1 MLYLIIIFFVW
12 GRYVKFCNNISKNT
26 KVFFKSA
33 VIHSIETKRNKET
46 KIMGMSASQARLL
59 SLQARQSNLEYQGQ
73 QINQERS
80 ILSQQCTA
88 LYNSLLA
95 MTVPTPPSTQDYTTI
110 KYSGT
115 DGATTFT
122 IGTVKPS
129 GDKYNVEL
137 QQTATGNSLSRNYG
151 SSVVSKSGQTLT
163 GEFISPSETIHTGI
177 YTQQSDGTEYA
188 EGDIY
193 VDENPV
199 NGADLISE
207 GTANPE
213 DYMMLTANGYEP
225 VTSFVE
231 GHTYYQKVSKETYDA
246 AEDKS
251 IYSHLRENIEEQPV
265 SGLSASDLSSYY
277 VSVNGT
283 VTQLTSNSPYVK
295 ENSDGTYSLNAVAEN
310 VQFFKVGS
318 GSDELTNPDAGS
330 TLIAGKTA
338 YDFST
343 AASEFAD
350 EFDWEQYREAIR
362 NAYGTQ
368 ESSINEDD
376 FYVFFVTSETGVR
389 TPQFALKSDVDS
401 PDGFTETYSY
411 TPNGS
416 YTSSTPTDGCK
427 LEFDAQGRITTISIP
442 SYDATTGELISYR
455 DISLTAETVTDENA
469 YQDAYNQYEYE
480 QYQYDKAQQEINAK
494 TEIIQQEDRNL
505 ELKLQRLDN
514 ERTQITTEIEAV
526 DKVINDN
533 IEASYKTFSG

>member
-1 MLYLIIIFFVW
+1 
-12 GRYVKFCNNISKNT
+12 
-26 KVFFKSA
+26 
-33 VIHSIETKRNKET
+33 
-46 KIMGMSASQARLL
+46 MGMSASQARLL

-231 GHTYYQKVSKETYDA
+231 GNTYYQKVSKETYDA